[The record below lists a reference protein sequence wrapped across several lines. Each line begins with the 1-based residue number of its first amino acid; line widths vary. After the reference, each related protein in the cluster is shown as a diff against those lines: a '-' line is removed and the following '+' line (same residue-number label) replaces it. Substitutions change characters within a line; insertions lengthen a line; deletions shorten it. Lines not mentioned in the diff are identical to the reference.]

1 MNVFSRFGRNSC
13 FLRSIFLDEIQE
25 FCYNRSAIDCEFS
38 IIRRI
43 QMEKKTI
50 GKFISALRRANGM
63 TQKEL
68 AEKLFV
74 SDKTVSRWEC
84 DECTP
89 DLTLIPVIAEL
100 FGVTSDELLR
110 GERKTG
116 DEDEKNEGRYSLK
129 AEKQLKTMLSNRKKQ
144 YDNLTMIS
152 LGLAIVGLLL
162 SVLCNFAFYN
172 GVLGA
177 VLGIIFYVGSEIC
190 QICFARSFRISLED
204 VEEECRTR
212 AQKSNAQMAKSVVW
226 ISVLN
231 FELFAFTLPLMMTGG
246 SSGFQFVAWLGFGS
260 IFSAVAL
267 LLVYISYT
275 LWIKPL
281 LIKKE
286 ILEENVA
293 IDKRRRRNV
302 ARMKKIGAVV
312 VLIGLFIGA
321 AIFALNMLGWNSFAN
336 YETYTDAQAF
346 KERMESDYE
355 NWYENS
361 VIINS
366 GNEKPGNYYEVLKD
380 YDYVYDNGEK
390 VEYYYRRDLYYSVHW
405 SSGHNMPVYVLTQA
419 AYQDAQNTFQ
429 DIQSLLFWLFPADV
443 LGGIFVYLILWGKDK
458 TQMK

>member
-1 MNVFSRFGRNSC
+1 
-13 FLRSIFLDEIQE
+13 
-25 FCYNRSAIDCEFS
+25 
-38 IIRRI
+38 
-43 QMEKKTI
+43 
-50 GKFISALRRANGM
+50 
-63 TQKEL
+63 
-68 AEKLFV
+68 
-74 SDKTVSRWEC
+74 
-84 DECTP
+84 
-89 DLTLIPVIAEL
+89 
-100 FGVTSDELLR
+100 
-110 GERKTG
+110 
-116 DEDEKNEGRYSLK
+116 
-129 AEKQLKTMLSNRKKQ
+129 MLSNRKKQ